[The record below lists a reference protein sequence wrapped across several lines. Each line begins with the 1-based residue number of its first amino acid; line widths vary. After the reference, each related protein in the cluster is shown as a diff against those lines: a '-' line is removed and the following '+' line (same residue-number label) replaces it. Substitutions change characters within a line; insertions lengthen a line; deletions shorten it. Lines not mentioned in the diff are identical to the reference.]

1 MSTRKFTKIAAAT
14 AGAVSLA
21 VTVAACGSSS
31 GGSKG
36 SGGSSTTT
44 VVTQAG
50 TGARLTGT
58 YGASTLWK
66 WVPNGMYP
74 SDVSETPS
82 GAYTTGTTIKV
93 NAKYSAASASCNTLI
108 DMTSGPGFGEQAYLI
123 DQGENSAKT
132 VSYSYGAYEFTTA
145 AQASGFVKE
154 LAARFASCGSFTYSN
169 SQGAS
174 APVTM
179 GDGPS
184 TQAAAEV
191 TSGNTIADLRASLTY
206 KGKTNVGDYVFAAD
220 GNVVVFANSFTTTG
234 AVDTAVD
241 NAKVVQEIL
250 AAFTTGETGVPSASA
265 GASSA
270 GASYTP
276 CVVNGQTVP
285 AYLQYTNKKFADE
298 CASASAATAAETASG
313 VRRDDAADHPHRHGA
328 ADLAAVRQPAGTA
341 CGLHHG

>member
-1 MSTRKFTKIAAAT
+1 VSTRKFTKIAAAT

-21 VTVAACGSSS
+21 VTLAACGSSS

-44 VVTQAG
+44 VVTQTG

-74 SDVSETPS
+74 NDVSETPS

-108 DMTSGPGFGEQAYLI
+108 DMTSGPGFGEQAYMI

-145 AQASGFVKE
+145 AQASEFVKE
-154 LAARFASCGSFTYSN
+154 LAARFAACGSFTYSN

-191 TSGNTIADLRASLTY
+191 TSGDTIADLRASLTY

-250 AAFTTGETGVPSASA
+250 AAFTTGETGAGSASA
-265 GASSA
+265 TSPASGASW
-270 GASYTP
+270 TP
-276 CVVNGQTVP
+276 CVVHGQTVP
-285 AYLQYTNKKFADE
+285 PVIEYSSPQWEKACGVTPE
-298 CASASAATAAETASG
+298 ASTARVYSTDAVSAR
-313 VRRDDAADHPHRHGA
+313 V
-328 ADLAAVRQPAGTA
+328 LAAIGGEAR
-341 CGLHHG
+341 

>member
-1 MSTRKFTKIAAAT
+1 MSTRQFTKIAAAT

-21 VTVAACGSSS
+21 LTLAACGSSS
-31 GGSKG
+31 GSAKNV
-36 SGGSSTTT
+36 GGSSTST
-44 VVTQAG
+44 VVTQTG

-58 YGASTLWK
+58 YSATALWN

-74 SDVSETPS
+74 NDVSATPS

-108 DMTSGPGFGEQAYLI
+108 DMTSGPGFGEQAYMI

-132 VSYSYGAYEFTTA
+132 VAYSYGAYEFTTA
-145 AQASGFVKE
+145 AQASEFVKE
-154 LAARFASCGSFTYSN
+154 LAARFAACGSFTYTN

-206 KGKTNVGDYVFAAD
+206 KGKTNAGDYVFAAD

-241 NAKVVQEIL
+241 NAKVVEQIL
-250 AAFTTGETGVPSASA
+250 TAFTTGETGVPSASASA

-285 AYLQYTNKKFADE
+285 AVLQYTNKKFAAE
-298 CASASAATAAETASG
+298 CASASAATAAG
-313 VRRDDAADHPHRHGA
+313 NRILVYRAD
-328 ADLAAVRQPAGTA
+328 AVRIGGEAR
-341 CGLHHG
+341 